1 MGRGLSSTHSEP
13 WESATHR
20 YFDAL
25 GLRALQPTSC
35 SSRLLLDGKGFVDGS
50 ATRKYACSHSV
61 SVSAGR
67 GGLRAL
73 AQVIEPVNG
82 VDISPI
88 VWFAVISFFNE
99 ILLGPQGLLILL
111 SQKVN

>member
-1 MGRGLSSTHSEP
+1 V
-13 WESATHR
+13 
-20 YFDAL
+20 
-25 GLRALQPTSC
+25 C
-35 SSRLLLDGKGFVDGS
+35 LLTQCQHCAGVAAFV
-50 ATRKYACSHSV
+50 
-61 SVSAGR
+61 
-67 GGLRAL
+67 
-73 AQVIEPVNG
+73 QVIVPVNG

>member
-1 MGRGLSSTHSEP
+1 
-13 WESATHR
+13 
-20 YFDAL
+20 
-25 GLRALQPTSC
+25 
-35 SSRLLLDGKGFVDGS
+35 V
-50 ATRKYACSHSV
+50 
-61 SVSAGR
+61 
-67 GGLRAL
+67 
-73 AQVIEPVNG
+73 QVIEPVNG